1 MSDGLDDVVAAHTVL
16 SEVDG
21 AAGRLVIRGHSLAEL
36 AGTRDAARAIAIL
49 HQVVPEFEHRRDNHA
64 PVSRSGK
71 PAA

>member
-36 AGTRDAARAIAIL
+36 AGRTSFEEMVALSSALGFKVRIL
-49 HQVVPEFEHRRDNHA
+49 GRTA
-64 PVSRSGK
+64 
-71 PAA
+71 